1 MAEAYLV
8 AVAERAAGLATA
20 LAAAANLLAAPAT
33 DEPD

>member
-20 LAAAANLLAAPAT
+20 LAAAADLLALP
-33 DEPD
+33 PDPDDG